1 MAQNGQWYTA
11 QKGVQMIR
19 RRGVR
24 DGQAKFEAVLE
35 LLSGQKTA
43 DEICVARGVNRRSLY
58 RWRQQVLEEG
68 PLIFERDTE
77 GGAKAAEARVA
88 ELEQMVGRL
97 TMQMEV
103 LKKAS
108 GLLSSRSKRDER

>member
-1 MAQNGQWYTA
+1 MV
-11 QKGVQMIR
+11 K

-24 DGQAKFEAVLE
+24 DGQAKFNAVVE

-43 DEICVARGVNRRSLY
+43 DEICLEHGVPRRSLY
-58 RWRQQVLEEG
+58 RWRQQLLEEG
-68 PLIFERDTE
+68 PLIFERDE
-77 GGAKAAEARVA
+77 AGGKAAEARVA

-97 TMQMEV
+97 TMEMAV

-108 GLLSSRSKRDER
+108 GWLNSRSKKDER